1 MKLRVKG
8 IEQTSSPG
16 PGIQSQCWEDF
27 LTPVKVVLSSTVL
40 SEAVHVL
47 DLKAKTK
54 STMINH
60 GISILF
66 FFLTEVLKP

>member
-1 MKLRVKG
+1 MKLRLKG
-8 IEQTSSPG
+8 VEQTSSPG

-40 SEAVHVL
+40 SEAIYVL

-54 STMINH
+54 IH
-60 GISILF
+60 DDKLQDF
-66 FFLTEVLKP
+66 HPVFFLTEVLKP